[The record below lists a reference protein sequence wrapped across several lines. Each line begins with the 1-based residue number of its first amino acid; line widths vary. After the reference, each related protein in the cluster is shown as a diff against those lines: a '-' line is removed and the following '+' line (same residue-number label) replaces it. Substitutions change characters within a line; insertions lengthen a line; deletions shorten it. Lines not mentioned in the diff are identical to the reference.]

1 MNISAE
7 KFCEQI
13 NLTEYSEMIPYYS
26 TDKNSDLNSSFKTIS
41 LYTST
46 HTINDKKII
55 FFTINNIEVHEN
67 MRSHGKFSELLTL
80 LEHKKIPLMID
91 NIINHRL
98 FAFLTK
104 RDYKNYKYQI
114 GGGWHKTMYFLPEE

>member
-7 KFCEQI
+7 KFCERI
-13 NLTEYSEMIPYYS
+13 NLTDYSEMIHYYS
-26 TDKNSDLNSSFKTIS
+26 TEKNSDLNSSFKTIS
-41 LYTST
+41 LYTSI

-55 FFTINNIEVHEN
+55 FLAINNIEVHES
-67 MRSHGKFSELLTL
+67 MRSHGKFTELLTL

-91 NIINHRL
+91 NIINHSL

-104 RDYKNYKYQI
+104 RNYKNYKYQI